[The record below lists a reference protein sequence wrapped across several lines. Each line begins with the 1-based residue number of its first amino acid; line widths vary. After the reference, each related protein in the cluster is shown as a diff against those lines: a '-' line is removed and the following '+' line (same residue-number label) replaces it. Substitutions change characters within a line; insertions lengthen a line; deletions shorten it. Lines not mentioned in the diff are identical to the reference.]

1 MAMTEQ
7 VQLMSDEAKRVY
19 VRAHGMLPHELAYM
33 RGDQQPVAGSV
44 LTSTSVYRNSPL
56 FCHAF
61 LNMALRR
68 SGDDVAITYDIP
80 DMVKGIADVQDWA
93 ANSHHVQL
101 EREKNPE
108 FGAWLDARKT
118 LQFDR
123 DQLEACAPGTLG
135 HAVNEFIEASGYEM
149 FFMRTDAPANDF
161 EFIQKMMVN
170 AHDMS
175 HIVSG
180 FGTNMA
186 GEHAVNSMTVASIYK
201 YFSPEVALAIGKA
214 ANCTTST
221 FFANKLYNYPQG
233 VPVMIEAMTLGL
245 AAGQAVKMPLFMV
258 DYDPYLE
265 MQLDDVAA
273 DLGFKRGPGKAWDE
287 YDPLLRG

>member
-1 MAMTEQ
+1 Q
-7 VQLMSDEAKRVY
+7 VQLISDEAKRVY
-19 VRAHGMLPHELAYM
+19 ARAHGMLPHEVAYM
-33 RGDQQPVAGSV
+33 RGEQQPVAGSV
-44 LTSTSVYRNSPL
+44 LTSTSVFRNSPL
-56 FCHAF
+56 FCHMF

-80 DMVKGIADVQDWA
+80 DMVRGIADVQDWVD
-93 ANSHHVQL
+93 NNHQLQL
-101 EREKNPE
+101 ERQRNPE
-108 FGAWLDARKT
+108 FSAWLDARKT
-118 LQFDR
+118 LQFDP
-123 DQLEACAPGTLG
+123 DHIASCVPGTLG
-135 HAVNEFIEASGYEM
+135 HAVHEFITASGMDM
-149 FFMRTDAPANDF
+149 FFMRTEPPANDF
-161 EFIQKMMVN
+161 EYVQKMMVN

-186 GEHAVNSMTVASIYK
+186 GEHAINSMTVASIYN
-201 YFSPEVALAIGKA
+201 YFSPQVALAIGKA
-214 ANCTTST
+214 ACTTTST
-221 FFANKLYNYPQG
+221 FFANKLYNYPEG

-273 DLGFKRGPGKAWDE
+273 DLGFKRGPAAAWDE
-287 YDPLLRG
+287 YDRLLRG

>member
-1 MAMTEQ
+1 MTEQ
-7 VQLMSDEAKRVY
+7 VQLISDEAKRVY
-19 VRAHGMLPHELAYM
+19 ARAHGMLPHEVAYM
-33 RGDQQPVAGSV
+33 RGEQQPVAGSV
-44 LTSTSVYRNSPL
+44 LTSTSAFRNSPL
-56 FCHAF
+56 FCHMF

-80 DMVKGIADVQDWA
+80 DMVRGIADVQDWA
-93 ANSHHVQL
+93 ENNHQLQL
-101 EREKNPE
+101 ERKRNPE
-108 FGAWLDARKT
+108 FSAWLDARKT

-123 DQLEACAPGTLG
+123 DHLASCASGTLG
-135 HAVNEFIEASGYEM
+135 HAVHEFITASGMDM
-149 FFMRTDAPANDF
+149 FFMRTETPANDF
-161 EFIQKMMVN
+161 EYVQKMMVN

-186 GEHAVNSMTVASIYK
+186 GEHAINSMTVASIYS
-201 YFSPEVALAIGKA
+201 YFSPEAALAIGKA
-214 ANCTTST
+214 ANTTTST

-233 VPVMIEAMTLGL
+233 VPIMIEAMTLGL

-265 MQLDDVAA
+265 MQIDDVAA
-273 DLGFKRGPGKAWDE
+273 DLGFVRGPGAAWDE